1 MLNIDQLPLLETIMR
16 PLVAVIVGA
25 LLGLN
30 RDLHHKTAG
39 MRTHAIVT
47 LGAALATMAVID
59 ISGSG
64 ADANIDAISRVMQG
78 ILTGIGFLGAG
89 VIMRD
94 TQGHVSGLT
103 TAATIWVCAVLGAL
117 CGLGYWV
124 LIGISITLLFIILI
138 FGGRLER
145 TLERKLRKER
155 IEGND
160 A

>member
-59 ISGSG
+59 LSGSG
-64 ADANIDAISRVMQG
+64 ADANIDGISRVMQG